1 MTPAHEAVCQRTVN
15 PQVPRKAPKTQ
26 LAGRSEEH
34 RCVVLSSNYRV
45 PRGPV
50 LPPAQQPQDVF
61 PKHTQW
67 HLYADQAKCQSVL
80 VFGNRAPLGSPWPA
94 PRSDPQ
100 TGDGATALLG
110 AVGSAVPTGR
120 ATPAARQAPGRP
132 LTEPTPWIPVRGR
145 WQWGQR
151 GSGGSPGATSP
162 PPICSWGRPPLS
174 PRSAPAPLSSSP
186 SG

>member
-1 MTPAHEAVCQRTVN
+1 MPPRRPRELASREA
-15 PQVPRKAPKTQ
+15 APDTRLQ
-26 LAGRSEEH
+26 TTSG
-34 RCVVLSSNYRV
+34 NYRV

-110 AVGSAVPTGR
+110 AQVGSTVPTGR

-145 WQWGQR
+145 WLRGRR